1 MGYEQILARVPLFAR
16 CTPDELAS
24 LTALALVNEFSA
36 EQIIVTQNTPGTAFY
51 VILEG
56 HVEVVRDGESISTL
70 GPGEFFGEMSLM
82 DSAPRSATIRA
93 AEPTRCMMLSSWDF
107 RAALERHPTIAVKL
121 LEVLTQRLR
130 AADALTDG

>member
-1 MGYEQILARVPLFAR
+1 MENEQVLARVPLFAR
-16 CTPDELAS
+16 CTSDEIAS

-36 EQIIVTQNTPGTAFY
+36 GQIIVTQNTPGTAFY

-56 HVEVVRDGESISTL
+56 RVDVERDGAFIGAL
-70 GPGEFFGEMSLM
+70 LPGDFFGEMSLM

-93 AEPTRCMMLSSWDF
+93 SEPTRCMMLSSWDF

-130 AADALTDG
+130 AADARTDT